1 MSGLG
6 KRIRKPTRR
15 ARCYLGAHPMTGTV
29 ASCGG
34 ASVRR
39 TAADGNA
46 CHGGEQKQMRT
57 NQKKEGLCQNIRGF
71 YVKTRIQFG
80 GFCVKFWITIN
91 TRNPS

>member
-57 NQKKEGLCQNIRGF
+57 NQKKRVYAKIS
-71 YVKTRIQFG
+71 G
-80 GFCVKFWITIN
+80 GFM
-91 TRNPS
+91 